1 MEINVFRV
9 KELREQAE
17 MAERAAELREAEQRA
32 RADSLQAKMQE
43 QVLSLTHES
52 PLRTRLRTLS
62 GCIQMSF
69 VDVNKYLNH
78 VLIAAKEIQVYT
90 LLK

>member
-52 PLRTRLRTLS
+52 PHLRLRTLS

-69 VDVNKYLNH
+69 VM
-78 VLIAAKEIQVYT
+78 
-90 LLK
+90 